1 MFWTSDVL
9 SVGRPGCVGRP
20 MLAGTTDLA
29 GKARIWGKVKK
40 IFGGKTGVRAKVT
53 QRGERSTRRTTHP
66 WVKTNKFAQEPTR
79 DKILG
84 VAIFGGD
91 FRIRTRTKQ
100 K

>member
-1 MFWTSDVL
+1 
-9 SVGRPGCVGRP
+9 

-40 IFGGKTGVRAKVT
+40 NFGGKTGVRAKVT
-53 QRGERSTRRTTHP
+53 QRGDRSTRRTTHP

-79 DKILG
+79 GKILG
-84 VAIFGGD
+84 MAIFGGD
-91 FRIRTRTKQ
+91 FRNRSRTKQ